1 MDELE
6 PCLARRVRRKRGRAG
21 HCSRAARPRTLR
33 GTVSEPALDALRARM
48 HELRDLGGILGLLSW
63 DQETYLPS
71 KAGPARA
78 AQLATLQ
85 GLYHQRLVAPEV
97 GEWLEQASR
106 ADLDADTRAMLKV
119 FRRER
124 DHAVRVPE
132 SLVRALAE
140 AQSTGL
146 ESWRQARSERRF
158 DRFAPALARLLELRR
173 EQADAV
179 GHGGERYDALLDHF
193 EPEMTTT
200 RLLPVLERLRA
211 SLVPLVEALDG
222 AVRGPAVFDGRSF
235 DPDQQWR
242 FTLQLLK
249 LLGFDL
255 DAGRQDRSIHPF
267 TGGTH
272 PTDVRLT
279 TRIDP
284 KNPSPAVFGTMHE
297 FGHGLYEQGFATEHH
312 RTPLAQAP
320 SMGLHESQSRLWEN
334 LVGRSLPFWG
344 FLYPRLRAAFPEALG
359 GVELED
365 FHRAINRVQRSPIR
379 VEADEVTY
387 NLHIVLR
394 TSLEVRLLRD
404 ELAVEDLPE
413 AWNAEME
420 RTVGLRPRDDVE
432 GVLQD
437 IHWAHGEFGYFPTY
451 ALGNLYA
458 ASLMRAAERAL
469 PSLLDEVARGELG
482 SLRAWLH
489 EQVHRHGARL
499 SAEERV
505 QAITGHGLTDA
516 DFLGYLRAK
525 YGALSGRVLPE
536 APVA

>member
-1 MDELE
+1 M
-6 PCLARRVRRKRGRAG
+6 
-21 HCSRAARPRTLR
+21 
-33 GTVSEPALDALRARM
+33 GTVTDPALDALRARM
-48 HELRDLGGILGLLSW
+48 HELKDLGGILGLMTW

-71 KAGPARA
+71 KAGPARS

-97 GEWLEQASR
+97 GDWLER
-106 ADLDADTRAMLKV
+106 AERSALDPATRAMLKV

-140 AQSTGL
+140 AQSAGL
-146 ESWRQARSERRF
+146 DAWREARTDRAF
-158 DRFAPALARLLELRR
+158 ARFAPALERLLELRR
-173 EQADAV
+173 EQADAI

-193 EPEMTTT
+193 EPEMTTA
-200 RLLPVLERLRA
+200 RLLPVLERLRSA
-211 SLVPLVEALDG
+211 LVPLVDALDG
-222 AVRGPAVFDGRSF
+222 ALEGPEVFDGRLF
-235 DPDQQWR
+235 DPEQQWQ
-242 FTLQLLK
+242 FTMQLLE

-255 DAGRQDRSIHPF
+255 HAGRQDRSIHPF

-284 KNPSPAVFGTMHE
+284 RNPSPALFGTLHE
-297 FGHGLYEQGFATEHH
+297 FGHGLYEQSFPPEHH
-312 RTPLAQAP
+312 RTPLAAAP

-344 FLYPRLRAAFPEALG
+344 FLYPRLKAAFPEALG

-365 FHRAINRVQRSPIR
+365 FHRAINRVRRSAIR

-404 ELAVEDLPE
+404 ELEVKDLAE

-451 ALGNLYA
+451 ALGNLYS
-458 ASLMRAAERAL
+458 ASLMRAAEREL
-469 PSLLDEVARGELG
+469 PSLWDGVARGEVG
-482 SLRAWLH
+482 PLREWLR
-489 EQVHRHGARL
+489 ERIHRHGAWG

-505 QAITGHGLTDA
+505 QAVTGHGLTDV
-516 DFLGYLRAK
+516 DFLAYLRSK
-525 YGALSGRVLPE
+525 YGALSGRALPA
-536 APVA
+536 APER

>member
-1 MDELE
+1 M
-6 PCLARRVRRKRGRAG
+6 
-21 HCSRAARPRTLR
+21 
-33 GTVSEPALDALRARM
+33 SEPALDALRARM

-297 FGHGLYEQGFATEHH
+297 FGHGLYEQGFDPAYED
-312 RTPLAQAP
+312 TPVAEAP
-320 SMGLHESQSRLWEN
+320 SHGIHESQSRLWEN
-334 LVGRSLPFWG
+334 IVGRSRAFWERYTP
-344 FLYPRLRAAFPEALG
+344 LMREAFPEAMAG
-359 GVELED
+359 TDVAD
-365 FHRAINRVQRSPIR
+365 VYRHVNRVAPSLIR

-387 NLHIVLR
+387 NLHIA
-394 TSLEVRLLRD
+394 VRFRM
-404 ELAVEDLPE
+404 ELAMMRGELSAADLPA
-413 AWNAEME
+413 AWNDAYQELL
-420 RTVGLRPRDDVE
+420 GIRPDTDAD
-432 GVLQD
+432 GVMQD
-437 IHWAHGEFGYFPTY
+437 IHWSSGSIGYFPSY
-451 ALGNLYA
+451 SLGNLYSAVLWEALEADHPDVEQRIA
-458 ASLMRAAERAL
+458 AGDLGVVLGWMRE
-469 PSLLDEVARGELG
+469 
-482 SLRAWLH
+482 H
-489 EQVHRHGARL
+489 VHRRGYL
-499 SAEERV
+499 EESEDTVRR
-505 QAITGHGLTDA
+505 ATGHGLEVQP
-516 DFLGYLRAK
+516 LIRYLRARRGPL
-525 YGALSGRVLPE
+525 YGLS
-536 APVA
+536 

>member
-1 MDELE
+1 V
-6 PCLARRVRRKRGRAG
+6 A
-21 HCSRAARPRTLR
+21 
-33 GTVSEPALDALRARM
+33 EPALDALRARM
-48 HELRDLGGILGLLSW
+48 HELKDLGGILGLMTW

-97 GEWLEQASR
+97 GDWLER
-106 ADLDADTRAMLKV
+106 AERGELDPATRAMLKV

-140 AQSTGL
+140 AQSVGL
-146 ESWRQARSERRF
+146 DSWRQARSDRAF
-158 DRFAPALARLLELRR
+158 GRFAPALERLLDLRR
-173 EQADAV
+173 EQADAI
-179 GHGGERYDALLDHF
+179 GHGGERYDALVDHF
-193 EPEMTTT
+193 EPEMTTA
-200 RLLPVLERLRA
+200 RLLPVLERLRSA
-211 SLVPLVEALDG
+211 LVPLVNALDG
-222 AVRGPAVFDGRSF
+222 ALDGPEVFDGRTF
-235 DPDQQWR
+235 DPEQQWR
-242 FTLQLLK
+242 FTLELLD

-255 DAGRQDRSIHPF
+255 EAGRQDRSIHPF

-284 KNPSPAVFGTMHE
+284 RNPSPAVFGTLHE
-297 FGHGLYEQGFATEHH
+297 FGHGLYEQGFPPEHH
-312 RTPLAQAP
+312 RTPLAAAP

-344 FLYPRLRAAFPEALG
+344 FLYPRLRSAFPEPLA
-359 GVELED
+359 GVELEE
-365 FHRAINRVQRSPIR
+365 FHRAINRVRRSPIR

-394 TSLEVRLLRD
+394 TLLEVRLLRD
-404 ELAVEDLPE
+404 ELAVADLPE

-420 RTVGLRPRDDVE
+420 RTVGLRPSDDVE

-451 ALGNLYA
+451 ALGNLYS
-458 ASLMRAAERAL
+458 ASLMRTAEQAL
-469 PSLLDEVARGELG
+469 PGLWDEIARGELG

-489 EQVHRHGARL
+489 QQIHRHGAWG

-505 QAITGHGLTDA
+505 QAVTGHGLTDA
-516 DFLGYLRAK
+516 DFLAYLRAK
-525 YGALSGRVLPE
+525 YGALSGRPLPAE
-536 APVA
+536 

>member
-1 MDELE
+1 VPVDGAG
-6 PCLARRVRRKRGRAG
+6 CKARGDVRCPWGTRAV
-21 HCSRAARPRTLR
+21 TLR

-48 HELRDLGGILGLLSW
+48 HELKDLGGILGLMSW

-71 KAGPARA
+71 KAGPARG

-97 GEWLEQASR
+97 GDWLER
-106 ADLDADTRAMLKV
+106 AEATELDADTRAMLKV

-146 ESWRQARSERRF
+146 DAWRQARAERAF
-158 DRFAPALARLLELRR
+158 APFAPALARLLELRR
-173 EQADAV
+173 EQADAI

-193 EPEMTTT
+193 EPEMTTA

-211 SLVPLVEALDG
+211 ALVPLADALDG
-222 AVRGPAVFDGRSF
+222 AVSGPQIFDGRAF

-242 FTLQLLK
+242 FTLKLLE

-255 DAGRQDRSIHPF
+255 QAGRQDRSVHPF

-284 KNPSPAVFGTMHE
+284 RDPSPAVFGTLHE
-297 FGHGLYEQGFATEHH
+297 FGHGLYEQGFLPEHH
-312 RTPLAQAP
+312 RTPLAAAP

-344 FLYPRLRAAFPEALG
+344 FLYPRLKAAFPEALA
-359 GVELED
+359 GVEVD
-365 FHRAINRVQRSPIR
+365 QFHRAINRVQRSPIR

-387 NLHIVLR
+387 NLHIVVR
-394 TSLEVRLLRD
+394 TALEVRLLRD
-404 ELAVEDLPE
+404 ELAAKDLPE
-413 AWNAEME
+413 AWNTEME
-420 RTVGLRPRDDVE
+420 RTVGLRPGDDVE

-451 ALGNLYA
+451 ALGNLYS
-458 ASLMRAAERAL
+458 ASLMRAAEQAL
-469 PSLLDEVARGELG
+469 PTLWDEVARGELG
-482 SLRAWLH
+482 SLRAWLG
-489 EQVHRHGARL
+489 ENIHRHGSRT
-499 SAEERV
+499 SAEERI
-505 QAITGHGLTDA
+505 QAVTGHGLTDA

-525 YGALSGRVLPE
+525 YAALSGRTLPST
-536 APVA
+536 

>member
-1 MDELE
+1 
-6 PCLARRVRRKRGRAG
+6 
-21 HCSRAARPRTLR
+21 
-33 GTVSEPALDALRARM
+33 M
-48 HELRDLGGILGLLSW
+48 HELKDLAGILGLMSW

-97 GEWLEQASR
+97 GDWLENVER
-106 ADLDADTRAMLKV
+106 LELDPETRAMLRV

-124 DHAVRVPE
+124 DHSVRVPE

-146 ESWRQARSERRF
+146 ETWRDARTERDF
-158 DRFAPALARLLELRR
+158 ARFAPALERLLDLRR
-173 EQADAV
+173 EQSDAI

-193 EPEMTTT
+193 EPEMTTA
-200 RLLPVLERLRA
+200 RLLPVLERLRVA
-211 SLVPLVEALDG
+211 LVPLVDALDG
-222 AVRGPAVFDGRSF
+222 ALAGPELFDGRPF
-235 DPDQQWR
+235 HADRQWS
-242 FTLQLLK
+242 FTLELLG

-255 DAGRQDRSIHPF
+255 HAGRQDRSIHPF

-284 KNPSPAVFGTMHE
+284 ANPSPALFGTLHE
-297 FGHGLYEQGFATEHH
+297 FGHGLYEQGFTPAQH
-312 RTPLAQAP
+312 RTPLAAAP

-334 LVGRSLPFWG
+334 SIGRSLPFWRW
-344 FLYPRLRAAFPEALG
+344 LYPRLRSTFPEALA
-359 GVELED
+359 GVELDD
-365 FHRAINRVQRSPIR
+365 FHRAINRVRRSPIR
-379 VEADEVTY
+379 VEADEITY

-394 TSLEVRLLRD
+394 TALEVRLLRN
-404 ELAVEDLPE
+404 ELRVKDLPE

-469 PSLLDEVARGELG
+469 PALWDDVARGEFGGLRTWLG
-482 SLRAWLH
+482 EH
-489 EQVHRHGARL
+489 IHRHGAWG

-505 QAITGHGLTDA
+505 REVTGQGLTDA
-516 DFLGYLRAK
+516 DFLAYLRSK
-525 YGALSGRVLPE
+525 YSALSGRTLPGH
-536 APVA
+536 

>member
-1 MDELE
+1 VD
-6 PCLARRVRRKRGRAG
+6 
-21 HCSRAARPRTLR
+21 
-33 GTVSEPALDALRARM
+33 PAMDALRARM
-48 HELRDLGGILGLLSW
+48 HELKDLGGILGLLTW
-63 DQETYLPS
+63 DQETYLPA

-97 GEWLEQASR
+97 GEWLER
-106 ADLDADTRAMLKV
+106 AERSELDDETRATLKV

-132 SLVRALAE
+132 SLIRALAE
-140 AQSTGL
+140 AQSEGL
-146 ESWRQARSERRF
+146 QAWREARAERRF
-158 DRFAPALARLLELRR
+158 GRFAPALERLLQLRR
-173 EQADAV
+173 EQADAI

-193 EPEMTTT
+193 EPEMRVA
-200 RLLPVLERLRA
+200 RLMPVLERLQAELR
-211 SLVPLVEALDG
+211 PLIEALDG
-222 AVRGPAVFDGRSF
+222 AFEGPDPFAGKTF
-235 DPDQQWR
+235 DPEQQWQ
-242 FTLQLLK
+242 FTLQLLE

-255 DAGRQDRSIHPF
+255 RAGRQDRSIHPF

-284 KNPSPAVFGTMHE
+284 RNPSSALFGTLHE
-297 FGHGLYEQGFATEHH
+297 FGHGLYEQSFAPQHH
-312 RTPLAQAP
+312 RTPLAAAP

-344 FLYPRLRAAFPEALG
+344 FLYPRLRSAFPEALA
-359 GVELED
+359 GVEMEV
-365 FHRAINRVQRSPIR
+365 FHRAINRVQRSLIR

-394 TSLEVRLLRD
+394 TSLELRLLRD

-420 RTVGLRPRDDVE
+420 GTLGLRPADDVQ

-437 IHWAHGEFGYFPTY
+437 IHWAWGEFGYFPTY
-451 ALGNLYA
+451 ALGNLYS

-469 PSLLDEVARGELG
+469 PGLWDDVVRGELG
-482 SLRAWLH
+482 GLRGWLGK
-489 EQVHRHGARL
+489 EIHRHGAWG

-505 QAITGHGLTDA
+505 QAVTGHGLTDA
-516 DFLGYLRAK
+516 DFLTYLRGK
-525 YGALSGRVLPE
+525 YGALSGRSLP
-536 APVA
+536 APSTG

>member
-1 MDELE
+1 
-6 PCLARRVRRKRGRAG
+6 
-21 HCSRAARPRTLR
+21 
-33 GTVSEPALDALRARM
+33 M
-48 HELRDLGGILGLLSW
+48 HELKDLAGVLGLMSW

-97 GEWLEQASR
+97 GDWLER
-106 ADLDADTRAMLKV
+106 AERVELDAETRAMLKV

-124 DHAVRVPE
+124 DHSVRVPE

-146 ESWRQARSERRF
+146 ETWREARTARDF
-158 DRFAPALARLLELRR
+158 ARFAPALQRLLELRR
-173 EQADAV
+173 EQADAI

-193 EPEMTTT
+193 EPEMTTA

-211 SLVPLVEALDG
+211 SLVPLVDALDG
-222 AVRGPAVFDGRSF
+222 ALGGPEIFDGRSF
-235 DPDQQWR
+235 DAERQWQ
-242 FTLQLLK
+242 FTLELLE

-255 DAGRQDRSIHPF
+255 HAGRQDRSIHPF

-284 KNPSPAVFGTMHE
+284 VNPSPALFGTLHE
-297 FGHGLYEQGFATEHH
+297 FGHGLYEQGFAAAHH
-312 RTPLAQAP
+312 RTPLAAAP

-334 LVGRSLPFWG
+334 LVGRSLPFWE
-344 FLYPRLRAAFPEALG
+344 FLYPRLRSSFPEALA

-365 FHRAINRVQRSPIR
+365 FHRAINRVRRSPIR
-379 VEADEVTY
+379 VEADEITY

-394 TSLEVRLLRD
+394 TALEVRLLRD
-404 ELAVEDLPE
+404 ELRVTDLPE
-413 AWNAEME
+413 AWNSEME

-458 ASLMRAAERAL
+458 ASLMRTAERAL
-469 PSLLDEVARGELG
+469 PVLWDEVTRGEFG
-482 SLRAWLH
+482 ALRAWLGQH
-489 EQVHRHGARL
+489 IHRHGAWG

-505 QAITGHGLTDA
+505 QAVTGHGLTDT
-516 DFLGYLRAK
+516 DFLAYLRSK
-525 YGALSGRVLPE
+525 YGALSGRALPTD
-536 APVA
+536 PHR